1 MSTGRMTGADAAGGG
16 VLKGEDEVVE
26 LLVAA
31 GADPAAGQPSA
42 IDAARVFGR
51 AGYLELFGV
60 AGPPRE

>member
-1 MSTGRMTGADAAGGG
+1 MF
-16 VLKGEDEVVE
+16 KGDDEVVE

-51 AGYLELFGV
+51 VGYLELFG
-60 AGPPRE
+60 ATGPPDSAQK